1 MALEVVDVLVRDVA
15 VPNDPVAGVVVR
27 VYDETGTTLITSG
40 TTAGD
45 GHVSFMLDGD
55 ADPTPIRYQLRTFKQ
70 GIAIPQ
76 PKYVDIYSPPS
87 DSPTG
92 TNNFRLDAEVFIL
105 PPAVDPRLCRVSGYV
120 LDPAGRP
127 KRGIDIHFIHR
138 FNPLIVGESP
148 DEAVTVLGERV
159 SHRTDKDGY
168 FQIDLWRNGCYR
180 AIIES
185 HENVGRS
192 VFVPD
197 LAAANIGHVLFP
209 RVYGCT
215 FDPVGPW
222 SIGVGQELVVSVE
235 TLLTSGYVIDGTAP
249 EDLIYTISP
258 GSVSVALEIRPDALV
273 FRGLAPGAATLSI
286 ERVVKNLA
294 YEPNPDVIGNGTTIT
309 VV

>member
-1 MALEVVDVLVRDVA
+1 MALEVVDVLIRDIA

-40 TTAGD
+40 TTASD
-45 GHVSFMLDGD
+45 GHVSFLID
-55 ADPTPIRYQLRTFKQ
+55 ADDPPVRYQLRTFKQ

-76 PKYVDIYSPPS
+76 PKYIDAYSPPAS
-87 DSPTG
+87 SPTG
-92 TNNFRLDAEVFIL
+92 TNNFRLDAEVFTL
-105 PPAVDPRLCRVSGYV
+105 PTAPDPRLCRVSGYI
-120 LDPAGRP
+120 LNPAGRP

-138 FNPLIVGESP
+138 FNPLIVGEGA
-148 DEAVTVLGERV
+148 EAVGVLGERV
-159 SHRTDKDGY
+159 AHRTDKDGY

-192 VFVPD
+192 IHIPN
-197 LAAANIGHVLFP
+197 LSSANINHVLFP

-222 SIGVGQELVVSVE
+222 SIGVGQELRVE
-235 TLLTSGYVIDGTAP
+235 VQTQLTSGYVIDGTAP
-249 EDLIYTISP
+249 EDITFTVSP
-258 GSVSVALEIRPDALV
+258 GSVAVALEVHDDALV

-286 ERVVKNLA
+286 VRAVQNLA
-294 YEPNPDVIGNGTTIT
+294 YEPDSPVIGDGTTIT